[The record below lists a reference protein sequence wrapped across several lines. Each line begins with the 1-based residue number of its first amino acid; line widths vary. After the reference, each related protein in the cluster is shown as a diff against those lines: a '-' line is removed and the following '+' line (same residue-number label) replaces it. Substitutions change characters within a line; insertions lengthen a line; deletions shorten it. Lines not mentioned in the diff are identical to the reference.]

1 MCFLGPPLYHIT
13 NLISGSSYPISN
25 LYFMQ
30 VYSIEKKLNE
40 NLYSEYR
47 VIKDMAAR
55 IKVNFDKERSKYYV
69 TLALRC
75 VLVPHSKLNFLS
87 FYYKRLYPYNH
98 QEKVNR
104 VKEALYKLLFEYTK
118 YGIASS
124 PMASFQTSLSS
135 MTMGAYSQQCP
146 LMTSGTS
153 STSLMTSILNVRLSI
168 IISIYYF
175 FVILFSSI

>member
-1 MCFLGPPLYHIT
+1 
-13 NLISGSSYPISN
+13 
-25 LYFMQ
+25 
-30 VYSIEKKLNE
+30 
-40 NLYSEYR
+40 
-47 VIKDMAAR
+47 MAAR
-55 IKVNFDKERSKYYV
+55 IKVNFDKERSEYSV

-75 VLVPHSKLNFLS
+75 VLIPHSKLNFLS

-118 YGIASS
+118 YGISSS
-124 PMASFQTSLSS
+124 PMASFQNSLSS
-135 MTMGAYSQQCP
+135 MTMGAHSQQCP

-168 IISIYYF
+168 IISIYYL
-175 FVILFSSI
+175 FVIRFSSI